1 MNPLKAILL
10 EDDKA
15 FRKELK
21 GFLLSQSDVEIVF
34 SASRGEDL
42 IKIIDQIEAEVFFI
56 DIGLPDLSGLE
67 VARCVRDKWPE
78 SDIVFITSYRE
89 FAREAFEVYATDY
102 LTKPFDQDRL
112 LKTLNLIKKRSTTSH
127 TLINFKTAQGQYILR
142 ENEIYFI
149 EAQRKESIIYTRD
162 KIITVNHLLNEITK
176 MLKRQI
182 FFRTSRSYL
191 VNVQKIDSI
200 RPSSRSSYQIHFKDI
215 DGIAYLTKNR
225 YSEFRQLIKKFFR
238 SSN

>member
-1 MNPLKAILL
+1 MGLLKAILL

-21 GFLLSQSDVEIVF
+21 KFLLSQCDVEIVYCT
-34 SASRGEDL
+34 SRGKDL
-42 IKIIDQIEAEVFFI
+42 IKALDHIEAEVLFI

-67 VARCVRDKWPE
+67 VARCARDKWPE

-89 FAREAFEVYATDY
+89 FAQEAFEVYPIDY
-102 LTKPFDQDRL
+102 ITKPFDQDRL
-112 LKTLNLIKKRSTTSH
+112 LKTLDLIKKRSTTSH
-127 TLINFKTAQGQYILR
+127 TLINFKTDQGQYILR

-200 RPSSRSSYQIHFKDI
+200 SSSSRTSYQVHFKDI
-215 DGIAYLTKNR
+215 DGIAYLSKNL
-225 YSEFRQLIKKFFR
+225 YSDFRQSIKKFFP